1 MPIHGIYSDSNYIK
15 IWEQDVLDQFCLNW
29 YLQHKKDFAGFK
41 TEEDFL
47 KTYGNIDWY
56 TLIKNDANPAQKS
69 FIGKLEKDKQFIKAV
84 ILANLA
90 RYKWY
95 KQGYFKVFNSLD
107 PVMQNMTFV
116 MN

>member
-1 MPIHGIYSDSNYIK
+1 
-15 IWEQDVLDQFCLNW
+15 L
-29 YLQHKKDFAGFK
+29 
-41 TEEDFL
+41 L
-47 KTYGNIDWY
+47 KTYGNLDWY
-56 TLIKNDANPAQKS
+56 TLFKNDANPAQKR
-69 FIGKLEKDKQFIKAV
+69 FISKLEKDKQFIKAT

-95 KQGYFKVFNSLD
+95 KQGYYKVFNSLD